1 MNKKISTMFAS
12 TLLMVGAVFGTAD
25 AQVSKTVDLYNAGS
39 NYYYI
44 GLPVAAGQ
52 GSAAYLKAVE
62 VENTVGANEG
72 KTFIS
77 LEGETTVNQSE
88 IDAYLFQIEKVSD
101 GALVPTYY
109 FKLKSKEYGTYVVF
123 KGGSDLT
130 EGSGL
135 SATSLN
141 LITAGAMMKML

>member
-52 GSAAYLKAVE
+52 GSTAYLKAVE

-88 IDAYLFQIEKVSD
+88 IDAYLFQIEKYLM
-101 GALVPTYY
+101 ALW
-109 FKLKSKEYGTYVVF
+109 FR
-123 KGGSDLT
+123 LT
-130 EGSGL
+130 
-135 SATSLN
+135 TSN
-141 LITAGAMMKML
+141 

>member
-77 LEGETTVNQSE
+77 LEGETTVIRARLTLIFS
-88 IDAYLFQIEKVSD
+88 
-101 GALVPTYY
+101 
-109 FKLKSKEYGTYVVF
+109 KLKKYLMALWF
-123 KGGSDLT
+123 RLT
-130 EGSGL
+130 
-135 SATSLN
+135 TSN
-141 LITAGAMMKML
+141 